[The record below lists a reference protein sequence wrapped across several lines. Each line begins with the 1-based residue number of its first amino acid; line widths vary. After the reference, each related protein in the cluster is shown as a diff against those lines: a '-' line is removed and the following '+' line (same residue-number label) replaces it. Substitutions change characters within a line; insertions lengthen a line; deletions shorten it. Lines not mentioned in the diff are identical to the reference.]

1 MVNVFIYLFAL
12 LLLALCLYIDA
23 MAYRGDLMGCTIKFE
38 SEEDG
43 KVPVV
48 FTLNG
53 RRITDDEI
61 WIDYTPGGKLMYPY
75 IGMGYTGISVLA
87 KVCTINSVYYE
98 GIYLINFRTAT
109 APLYWSIFLPTF
121 L

>member
-1 MVNVFIYLFAL
+1 MCLLFVL

-23 MAYRGDLMGCTIKFE
+23 MAYRGDLIGCTIKFE

-53 RRITDDEI
+53 RRITAPEDEI
-61 WIDYTPGGKLMYPY
+61 WMDYTPGGKLMYPF
-75 IGMGYTGISVLA
+75 IGMGHHGIRVLA

-98 GIYLINFRTAT
+98 QFI
-109 APLYWSIFLPTF
+109 
-121 L
+121 